1 MEEIAETMGL
11 IHVSLLNLPTF
22 RVDLTWN
29 DSQDSRSRGNRK
41 YNYVSVNRAE
51 VAKFNTKGTKSYR
64 FSKLYEVDKN
74 NGRQE
79 TFRFV
84 FFIRSFY
91 IVDIKFT
98 FSVINR
104 VIRSRF
110 VSRLQNVRRLL
121 SIMFQSFDSFR
132 LLSSNSSNNHFPFP
146 RRKNIFGTVV

>member
-11 IHVSLLNLPTF
+11 IHVSLLNLSTF

-29 DSQDSRSRGNRK
+29 GSQDSRSRGNRK

-51 VAKFNTKGTKSYR
+51 VAKFNTKGRKSYR

-91 IVDIKFT
+91 VVDIKFT

-104 VIRSRF
+104 GHQVSLRFNIAKRSTIAF
-110 VSRLQNVRRLL
+110 HCVSK
-121 SIMFQSFDSFR
+121 FR
-132 LLSSNSSNNHFPFP
+132 LFSADFFEQLFPFLKG
-146 RRKNIFGTVV
+146 KNIFGIVV